1 MDGGDVDDQL
11 FDDEY
16 YNPAKTSAYLGAR
29 NFKREL
35 NKHNLKY
42 KNKDVDDWLLKQEPY
57 TLHKRIVNK
66 FQRRNT
72 ITPGPEVQFQA
83 DLLDVQSHSKDN
95 DGYKYILTVIDV
107 FSKKAWAIPLKN
119 KGGNEVSA
127 ALDGIFDRIAP
138 LYLQTDKGKEF
149 YNASVAN
156 VLTKHNVIHFSTEN
170 DNIKASIVERF
181 NQTLRVILHRAF
193 TKLGR
198 YRYLDIL
205 EDVVRG
211 YNNRVNSNTGVAPNE
226 VDDITPDQREDVFL
240 RLHDNS
246 LHFKK
251 TANKFEVGDAVRL
264 VKTRGAFQRGYTP
277 NWTRE
282 IFYITQI
289 LKTSPTTYRVVDYN
303 KEELAGTFY
312 HEELQKVREPEEY
325 AVESI
330 LERKK
335 IGGKKMVLVKWM
347 GYPDAFNSWIPESEI
362 KDI

>member
-1 MDGGDVDDQL
+1 MADGGDDRSLGAQ
-11 FDDEY
+11 Y
-16 YNPAKTSAYLGAR
+16 YDPTKNSAYLGAK
-29 NFKREL
+29 NFKRQL
-35 NKHNLKY
+35 DKSGLKY
-42 KNKDVDDWLLKQEPY
+42 KSEDVDDWLMKQEPY

-72 ITPGPEVQFQA
+72 IASGPEVQFQA
-83 DLLDVQSHSKDN
+83 DLLDVQNHSKDN
-95 DGYKYILTVIDV
+95 DGNTFILTVIDV

-119 KGGNEVSA
+119 KGGREVAA
-127 ALDGIFDRIAP
+127 ALDAIFKDVAP

-149 YNASVAN
+149 YNAQVASVLN
-156 VLTKHNVIHFSTEN
+156 KYNIVHFSTEN

-205 EDVVRG
+205 DGIVRG

-226 VDDITPDQREDVFL
+226 VDDISPEQREDIFL

-246 LHFKK
+246 LHFTK
-251 TANKFEVGDAVRL
+251 APVKFKIGDAVRL

-289 LKTSPTTYRVVDYN
+289 LTTSPTTYRVMDYS
-303 KEELAGTFY
+303 KEELAGSFY
-312 HEELQKVREPEEY
+312 HQELQKVKEPDEY
-325 AVESI
+325 AIESVV
-330 LERKK
+330 RTQK
-335 IGGKKMVLVKWM
+335 
-347 GYPDAFNSWIPESEI
+347 NSR
-362 KDI
+362 